1 MERYCNFRDTSSRE
15 HPFIYMVLQDLHMV
29 RALDITGLFRLALT
43 VIFLAGSISGCASFK
58 EIKAFALLSSNA
70 ASHDVLTRDYIGALE
85 RRKQYQP
92 QKFHS
97 ELEAQKMRREAQRA
111 NLDVLQKTIADY
123 MQGLGGLA
131 AGEIRAYDES
141 LEDLSER
148 LNKVTL
154 LSDDE
159 EDAVAALST
168 LLARTV
174 TAAYREHEIRNLV
187 RDANQPLQDVINAT
201 RKIVVKGMAAD
212 LQVESAL
219 VGRYYDNFMLAPSN
233 PQEPVAMAL
242 AKEARVEALGRVDN
256 RLGAARRYD
265 VVLEKIAQGHQ
276 YLFDHRDSL
285 GDEELARQFKPYV
298 AALRAAY
305 GDLLDV
311 LR

>member
-1 MERYCNFRDTSSRE
+1 
-15 HPFIYMVLQDLHMV
+15 MV
-29 RALDITGLFRLALT
+29 RALDITGLSRLALT
-43 VIFLAGSISGCASFK
+43 MIFLAMSVSGCASFK
-58 EIKAFALLSSNA
+58 EIKAFASLSSSA
-70 ASHDVLTRDYIGALE
+70 ATHDALTRDYIGALD

-111 NLDVLQKTIADY
+111 SLDMLQQTVTDY

-131 AGEIRAYDES
+131 AGEIRTYDKS
-141 LEDLSER
+141 LDDLSDR

-159 EDAVAALST
+159 KDAVGALST

-174 TAAYREHEIRNLV
+174 TAAYREHEIRKLI
-187 RDANQPLQDVINAT
+187 RDGNQPLQDVIKAT

-219 VGRYYDNFMLAPSN
+219 VGRYYDNFIFAPNN
-233 PQEPVAMAL
+233 PQEPIAMAL
-242 AKEARVEALGRVDN
+242 ADEARVEALGRVDN
-256 RLGAARRYD
+256 RLRAARSYD
-265 VVLEKIAQGHQ
+265 VILEKIAQGHQ

-285 GDEELARQFKPYV
+285 GDEALERQFKPYV
-298 AALRAAY
+298 DALRAAY
-305 GDLLDV
+305 ADLLDV
-311 LR
+311 SR

>member
-1 MERYCNFRDTSSRE
+1 
-15 HPFIYMVLQDLHMV
+15 MV
-29 RALDITGLFRLALT
+29 RALGTTGLFRLALT
-43 VIFLAGSISGCASFK
+43 VTFLVTVVSGCANFK
-58 EIKAFALLSSNA
+58 EIKTFASLSSSA
-70 ASHDVLTRDYIGALE
+70 ATHDALTRDYIGTLD

-111 NLDVLQKTIADY
+111 GLDVLQQTVADY

-131 AGEIRAYDES
+131 AGEIRTYDKS
-141 LEDLSER
+141 LDDLSDR

-159 EDAVAALST
+159 KDAVGALST

-174 TAAYREHEIRNLV
+174 TAAYREHKIRKLI
-187 RDANQPLQDVINAT
+187 RDANQPLQEVIKAT
-201 RKIVVKGMAAD
+201 RKIVMKGMAAD

-219 VGRYYDNFMLAPSN
+219 VGRYYDNFILAPNN

-242 AKEARVEALGRVDN
+242 ANEARVEALRRVDD
-256 RLGAARRYD
+256 RLRAAQRYD
-265 VVLEKIAQGHQ
+265 VILEKIAQGHQ

-285 GDEELARQFKPYV
+285 GDEELERQFKPYV
-298 AALRAAY
+298 DALRAAY
-305 GDLLDV
+305 RDLLDV
-311 LR
+311 SR

>member
-1 MERYCNFRDTSSRE
+1 
-15 HPFIYMVLQDLHMV
+15 MV
-29 RALDITGLFRLALT
+29 RALDITGLFRLVLT
-43 VIFLAGSISGCASFK
+43 VIFLAGSVSGCAGFK
-58 EIKAFALLSSNA
+58 EIKAFASLSSA
-70 ASHDVLTRDYIGALE
+70 AATHDSLTRDYIGALE

-111 NLDVLQKTIADY
+111 SLNLLQQTVADY

-131 AGEIRAYDES
+131 AGEIRAYDAS

-159 EDAVAALST
+159 KDAVEALST

-174 TAAYREHEIRNLV
+174 TAAYRQHEIRKLI
-187 RDANQPLQDVINAT
+187 RDGNQPLQDVIKAT
-201 RKIVVKGMAAD
+201 CKIVVKGIAAD

-219 VGRYYDNFMLAPSN
+219 VGRYYDDFIFAPNN

-242 AKEARVEALGRVDN
+242 ANEARVEALGRVDN
-256 RLGAARRYD
+256 RLRAVRSYEK
-265 VVLEKIAQGHQ
+265 VLEKIAQGHQ
-276 YLFDHRDSL
+276 YLFDHQDSL
-285 GDEELARQFKPYV
+285 GDEELERQFKPYV
-298 AALRAAY
+298 AALQAAY
-305 GDLLDV
+305 GNLLDV
-311 LR
+311 SR